1 MSAPSSIVKAG
12 RFLSQV
18 GQAIVLPYLIASM
31 VRAADSRARR
41 E

>member
-18 GQAIVLPYLIASM
+18 GQAVVLPYLIASM
-31 VRAADSRARR
+31 ALAEDSRARR